1 MREIKFRGKRIDNS
15 EWVYGFYYEWRS
27 KVGSKK
33 TSSIHEITMDGDL
46 KLMDSQHTVI
56 PESVGQFTGL
66 KDKNGV
72 EIYEGDIVK
81 YEYGQIFE
89 IKWDYGLLSHLENIW
104 FKIIGNI
111 YENPELLGE
120 IR

>member
-1 MREIKFRGKRIDNS
+1 MREIKFRAWDNHNKIWLDTELFNIVCNTGKLQRNGS
-15 EWVYGFYYEWRS
+15 AGFIGGVDILQY
-27 KVGSKK
+27 
-33 TSSIHEITMDGDL
+33 
-46 KLMDSQHTVI
+46 
-56 PESVGQFTGL
+56 TGL

-111 YENPELLGE
+111 YENPELTE
-120 IR
+120 EKPND

>member
-1 MREIKFRGKRIDNS
+1 MREIKFRTWFYDGEELPNGMMYQGEKSFRENLIDWENNILAPTD
-15 EWVYGFYYEWRS
+15 EC
-27 KVGSKK
+27 
-33 TSSIHEITMDGDL
+33 TI
-46 KLMDSQHTVI
+46 LMQY
-56 PESVGQFTGL
+56 TGL

-111 YENPELLGE
+111 YENPELLGDKNE
-120 IR
+120 RS

>member
-1 MREIKFRGKRIDNS
+1 MEEEKESINMLNNNRIIKFRAWDKEEKMYRYLDFDDAMISEFRIDGCL
-15 EWVYGFYYEWRS
+15 EFR
-27 KVGSKK
+27 
-33 TSSIHEITMDGDL
+33 
-46 KLMDSQHTVI
+46 
-56 PESVGQFTGL
+56 GQFTGL
-66 KDKNGV
+66 LDKEGV

-111 YENPELLGE
+111 YENPELLGDKK
-120 IR
+120 